1 MDVDGVVEGERGERG
16 SEMETE
22 RESERGGWTGHGCG
36 GNEDRREQGRE
47 RAMGVYGERWGE
59 GSRGGGGMWQDM
71 WVTAVARLR
80 ILCRKQVGALW

>member
-47 RAMGVYGERWGE
+47 RAMGVTERCGA
-59 GSRGGGGMWQDM
+59 RGVG
-71 WVTAVARLR
+71 AVAGCCKICGLQ
-80 ILCRKQVGALW
+80 L